1 MYSDENGTT
10 QIEAP
15 AVLPATGHTYNS
27 PIWSWVKKNGEYT
40 VSVKFKCPKCGD
52 IVDVDTEPT
61 LTETD
66 NGSGVKTYTASITY
80 EGKEYTS
87 TRDEQIGYNITID
100 NDTNYYNYGE
110 QIKAVASTYKDGLCF
125 AGWYEGNTLVSA
137 SPTYYF
143 YATREMN
150 IRAEYNCEAVEAQ
163 PVYTLNVSERTKL
176 ADNKQKVSFTVDC
189 DLPDGCI
196 LVNAGLVRSYVNDD
210 PVIGGEKV
218 TVKTS
223 TLKNKRGTYKLSL
236 TLSAANAENTI
247 YSKGYVTYLDSEKV
261 AHTVYTEMF
270 TSLSA
275 N

>member
-1 MYSDENGTT
+1 MN
-10 QIEAP
+10 
-15 AVLPATGHTYNS
+15 
-27 PIWSWVKKNGEYT
+27 EY
-40 VSVKFKCPKCGD
+40 K
-52 IVDVDTEPT
+52 
-61 LTETD
+61 
-66 NGSGVKTYTASITY
+66 
-80 EGKEYTS
+80 
-87 TRDEQIGYNITID
+87 
-100 NDTNYYNYGE
+100 YGE
-110 QIKAVASTYKDGLCF
+110 LIKAAAPEPAEGLCF
-125 AGWYEGNTLVSA
+125 AGWYEGDTLVSA
-137 SPTYYF
+137 TPTYYF
-143 YATREMN
+143 YATRDME
-150 IRAEYNCEAVEAQ
+150 IRAEYDNEAVAAQ

-176 ADNKQKVSFTVDC
+176 ADNKQKVSFTVDW
-189 DLPDGCI
+189 DLPDGCT

-223 TLKNKRGTYKLSL
+223 TLKTKRGTYKLNL